1 MISPSDDYK
10 SNTHS
15 NLHSI
20 TLQLYHLADILQHIQ
35 WLQFA
40 FFSVFIWCYA
50 TALLCSLFCWTIYC
64 IRTDGLRIGR
74 YLCTWCLL
82 FVPKPLI
89 LFLAIEHNTLL
100 DLLQILFFNRF
111 NDTFCLRISSTFFY
125 CSVSNCFHI
134 AICKQ
139 SQNKFTI
146 LFTTNAYSLTI
157 NTNRNCAHRQ
167 AQAQARPKRMNVSS
181 EQTVE
186 GYAKFSFIIH
196 ALWQHPMHARAWHS
210 V

>member
-1 MISPSDDYK
+1 M
-10 SNTHS
+10 H
-15 NLHSI
+15 LI

-40 FFSVFIWCYA
+40 CAFFSVFIGCYA

-64 IRTDGLRIGR
+64 IRTDVLRIGR

-89 LFLAIEHNTLL
+89 LFLAIEHNTLH
-100 DLLQILFFNRF
+100 IFVWKTFFFNGF
-111 NDTFCLRISSTFFY
+111 NDTFGLLFCSTFF
-125 CSVSNCFHI
+125 CSVLNSFHI

-167 AQAQARPKRMNVSS
+167 AQARPKRLNVPISI
-181 EQTVE
+181 ERTVG
-186 GYAKFSFIIH
+186 GYAKNSFIMH
-196 ALWQHPMHARAWHS
+196 ARWQHPMHARSWHS